1 MVTSQELLRFC
12 LEKGLLLDNEVLN
25 LFSDL
30 EDIESAKVII
40 EKIRDCVGQR
50 IITKSTFEKNKERVG
65 EVFLELSEE
74 NKKSIDKL
82 KIKLGLS
89 IEISREVSRPLKPEK
104 ILKEPIFNGNN
115 FSNNP
120 RGLTGSFED
129 VRIVASSPALSKKIE
144 VNDFV
149 NYFRS
154 RLNEMKSILQEHCEL
169 TNLISINKL
178 SGNKQNF
185 SIIGI
190 VSDKRVTKN
199 KNLLLEVEDLTGKI
213 KILINHEKKELYEKA
228 EEIAIDSVL
237 GFKVSGGREIVFAN
251 DIIFPESSISE
262 RKKSP
267 VEEYSLFL
275 GDIHVGSKLFLEN
288 NLIKFIDYLNGKFP
302 NTPEVNNIKYLF
314 IIGDLIA
321 GVGVYP
327 GQEKE
332 LIIQNVEEQYSKAA
346 ELLGKIRKDIKIIIS
361 PGNHDAVRI
370 MEPQPILDEKYAWPL
385 YNLKNILLVGNPCQV
400 NIGSKPEK
408 SFNGFDVLM
417 YHGYSYHYYANNIPK
432 LIIGK
437 AVHNPDQIMHYLLKN
452 RHLAPTHSSTLYF
465 PSIDDPFIIK
475 KVPDIFVS
483 GHTHKSAVS
492 YYNNIL
498 TISASAWES
507 LTKFQE
513 KMGNEPDFCK
523 VPMFNHKTRA
533 VKILDFE

>member
-213 KILINHEKKELYEKA
+213 KILINHEK
-228 EEIAIDSVL
+228 I
-237 GFKVSGGREIVFAN
+237 
-251 DIIFPESSISE
+251 
-262 RKKSP
+262 
-267 VEEYSLFL
+267 
-275 GDIHVGSKLFLEN
+275 
-288 NLIKFIDYLNGKFP
+288 
-302 NTPEVNNIKYLF
+302 NTL
-314 IIGDLIA
+314 
-321 GVGVYP
+321 
-327 GQEKE
+327 
-332 LIIQNVEEQYSKAA
+332 
-346 ELLGKIRKDIKIIIS
+346 
-361 PGNHDAVRI
+361 
-370 MEPQPILDEKYAWPL
+370 
-385 YNLKNILLVGNPCQV
+385 
-400 NIGSKPEK
+400 
-408 SFNGFDVLM
+408 
-417 YHGYSYHYYANNIPK
+417 
-432 LIIGK
+432 
-437 AVHNPDQIMHYLLKN
+437 
-452 RHLAPTHSSTLYF
+452 
-465 PSIDDPFIIK
+465 
-475 KVPDIFVS
+475 
-483 GHTHKSAVS
+483 
-492 YYNNIL
+492 
-498 TISASAWES
+498 
-507 LTKFQE
+507 
-513 KMGNEPDFCK
+513 
-523 VPMFNHKTRA
+523 
-533 VKILDFE
+533 

>member
-40 EKIRDCVGQR
+40 EKIRDSVGQR

-483 GHTHKSAVS
+483 GHTQKSAVS